1 MTITDRIDPREHPLS
16 DLDTETP
23 AQRREAFRAP
33 APVARPLVATLTLAD
48 HTRHTAQ
55 LLDISVLGVS
65 LLIDPDQTSLSSAMV
80 VPRFEVDL
88 PGIGPVECSLDVRHV
103 MPGQARHPPGTQR
116 AGAAFLHLSPADAMK
131 VTRYVHAAE
140 RAHARRL

>member
-1 MTITDRIDPREHPLS
+1 MNTTDILHHADAPAMIQPAA
-16 DLDTETP
+16 DG

-33 APVARPLVATLTLAD
+33 APVARPLLATLTLAD
-48 HTRHTAQ
+48 RSRHTAQ
-55 LLDISVLGVS
+55 LLDISVLGIS
-65 LLIDPDQTSLSSAMV
+65 LLIDPRQIALSSGMV
-80 VPRFEVDL
+80 VPRFEIDL
-88 PGIGPVECSLDVRHV
+88 PGIGPIECSLDVRHV
-103 MPGQARHPPGTQR
+103 MPGQVRHPPGTQR